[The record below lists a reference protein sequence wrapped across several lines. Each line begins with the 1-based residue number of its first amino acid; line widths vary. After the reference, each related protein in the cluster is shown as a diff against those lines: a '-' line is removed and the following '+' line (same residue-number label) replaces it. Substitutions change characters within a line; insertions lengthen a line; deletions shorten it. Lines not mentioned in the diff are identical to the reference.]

1 MVDLCLINCRLV
13 PENIE
18 CSIGIENGKIV
29 SITKIAPKSEEEIDI
44 KGKIVLPGLIDS
56 HVHFRDPGFPE
67 KETFKT
73 GSIAAACGGF
83 TTVLDMP
90 NTNPPTNT
98 RKAFLEKIE
107 IARKKSVV
115 DFGLHAGV
123 DDIREIKK
131 IAELKPASF
140 KIYMDLIDDEH
151 LLEIFTEIKGL
162 PKDHLISV
170 HAEDKDTVKHCTDKM
185 KLDNH
190 MDPEIYAD
198 ARPPLAEDIAVLK
211 VTSLAKQ
218 LNSSIHVCH
227 VSTKKS
233 LEIQEAK
240 CENCRVTS
248 EITPHHLFLDASY
261 FKKCGNFAK
270 TNPPLRYKKHALGI
284 NELEKIDVIGTDHA
298 PHTLP
303 EKEKNVWEAPSGIP
317 NLETTLPLLLTK
329 VNLNKMT
336 FGDIK
341 RLLCENPAEIFNL
354 KNKGKIAEG
363 RDADFVVIDMKK
375 EGIIN
380 PDEFKTKAKYSPF
393 KGFEVKGMPIMTIV
407 RGNVVADSGEL
418 FENNGKNVYNHK

>member
-1 MVDLCLINCRLV
+1 LIDLCLKNCKLV
-13 PENIE
+13 PENRE
-18 CSIGIENGKIV
+18 CSIGIEDGKIV

-67 KETFKT
+67 KETFRS
-73 GSIAAACGGF
+73 GSEAAAAGGF

-90 NTNPPTNT
+90 NTNPPTDT
-98 RKAFLEKIE
+98 KKAFLEKLE

-123 DDIREIKK
+123 GDIKEISK

-151 LLEIFTEIKGL
+151 LLDIFTEIKGL
-162 PKDHLISV
+162 PEDHLISV
-170 HAEDKDTVKHCTDKM
+170 HAEDKDTVKQCTDKL
-185 KLDNH
+185 KSSGSTY
-190 MDPEIYAD
+190 PGIYAN

-211 VTSLAKQ
+211 ATSLAKQ
-218 LNSSIHVCH
+218 LNSRIHICH

-233 LEIQEAK
+233 LDIIKEGK
-240 CENCRVTS
+240 DENCRVTS
-248 EITPHHLFLDASY
+248 EITPHHLFLDASH

-270 TNPPLRYKKHALGI
+270 TNPPLRDKKHALGI

-298 PHTLP
+298 PHTIP
-303 EKEKNVWEAPSGIP
+303 EKEKVVWEAPSGIP
-317 NLETTLPLLLTK
+317 NLETALPLLLTK
-329 VNLNKMT
+329 VNENKMA

-341 RLLCENPAEIFNL
+341 KLLCEKPAEIFNL

-363 RDADFVVIDMKK
+363 MDADFVVVDMKK

-393 KGFEVKGMPIMTIV
+393 KGFKIKGMHVTTIV
-407 RGNVVADSGEL
+407 RGNVVANGGEV
-418 FENNGKNVYNHK
+418 FENSGKIV

>member
-1 MVDLCLINCRLV
+1 MIDSCLINCKLI

-29 SITKIAPKSEEEIDI
+29 SIKKIPPKSEEIIDV
-44 KGKIVLPGLIDS
+44 KGHIVLPGLIDS
-56 HVHFRDPGFPE
+56 HVHFRDPGFPK

-73 GSIAAACGGF
+73 GSMAAACGGF

-98 RKAFLEKIE
+98 KKAFLEKLE
-107 IARKKSVV
+107 IAVKKSVV

-123 DDIREIKK
+123 GDTSEIKK
-131 IAELKPASF
+131 MAELKPASF

-162 PKDHLISV
+162 PDDHLISV

-185 KLDNH
+185 KLDNR
-190 MDPEIYAD
+190 MNPEIYAN

-211 VTSLAKQ
+211 ATSLAKQ
-218 LNSSIHVCH
+218 LNSSIHICH

-233 LEIQEAK
+233 LDLIQEDK
-240 CENCRVTS
+240 GENCKVTS

-270 TNPPLRYKKHALGI
+270 TNPPLRDKKHALRI

-298 PHTLP
+298 PHTIP
-303 EKEKNVWEAPSGIP
+303 EKEKNVWKAPSGIP

-329 VNLNKMT
+329 VNQNKMT

-341 RLLCENPAEIFNL
+341 RLLCENPAKIFNL
-354 KNKGKIAEG
+354 KNKGKIAVG
-363 RDADFVVIDMKK
+363 MDADFVVIDMKK
-375 EGIIN
+375 EGRIN

-393 KGFEVKGMPIMTIV
+393 K
-407 RGNVVADSGEL
+407 
-418 FENNGKNVYNHK
+418 

>member
-1 MVDLCLINCRLV
+1 MVDLCLINCKLV
-13 PENIE
+13 PENTE

-90 NTNPPTNT
+90 NTNPPTST
-98 RKAFLEKIE
+98 KKAFLEKLK
-107 IARKKSVV
+107 IAKKKSIV

-123 DDIREIKK
+123 DDIKEIKK

-140 KIYMDLIDDEH
+140 KIYMDLIDDEY
-151 LLEIFTEIKGL
+151 LLDIFTEIKGL
-162 PKDHLISV
+162 PEDHLISV
-170 HAEDKDTVKHCTDKM
+170 HAEDKNTVKECTDKM
-185 KLDNH
+185 KSIDSI
-190 MDPEIYAD
+190 DPEIYVN
-198 ARPPLAEDIAVLK
+198 ARPPIAEDIAVLK
-211 VTSLAKQ
+211 ATSLAKQ
-218 LNSSIHVCH
+218 LNSRIHVCH

-233 LEIQEAK
+233 LDLIQEAK
-240 CENCRVTS
+240 GENCRVTS

-270 TNPPLRYKKHALGI
+270 TNPPLRDKKYALGI

-298 PHTLP
+298 PHTIS
-303 EKEKNVWEAPSGIP
+303 EKEKVVWEAPSGIP

-329 VNLNKMT
+329 VNENKMA
-336 FGDIK
+336 FEDIK
-341 RLLCENPAEIFNL
+341 RLLCEKPAEIFNL
-354 KNKGKIAEG
+354 KNKGKIAKG
-363 RDADFVVIDMKK
+363 MDADFVVVDMKR
-375 EGIIN
+375 EGIIS

-407 RGNVVADSGEL
+407 RGNVVADEGEV
-418 FENNGKNVYNHK
+418 FENNGKIV

>member
-1 MVDLCLINCRLV
+1 MVDLCLKNCKLV

-18 CSIGIENGKIV
+18 CSVGIENGKIV

-44 KGKIVLPGLIDS
+44 KRNIVLPGLIDS

-98 RKAFLEKIE
+98 KKEFLEKLK
-107 IARKKSVV
+107 IAEKKSVV

-123 DDIREIKK
+123 DDALEIKK

-151 LLEIFTEIKGL
+151 LLDIFTEIKRL
-162 PKDHLISV
+162 PEDHLISV
-170 HAEDKDTVKHCTDKM
+170 HAEDKDTVKECTDKM
-185 KLDNH
+185 KSNGSI
-190 MDPEIYAD
+190 DPEIYAD

-211 VTSLAKQ
+211 ATSLAKQ
-218 LNSSIHVCH
+218 LNSSIHICH

-233 LEIQEAK
+233 LDIIQEAK
-240 CENCRVTS
+240 GENCRVTS
-248 EITPHHLFLDASY
+248 EITPHHLLLDASY
-261 FKKCGNFAK
+261 FKKCGNIAK
-270 TNPPLRYKKHALGI
+270 TNPPLRDKKYALGV

-298 PHTLP
+298 PHTIP
-303 EKEKNVWEAPSGIP
+303 EKEKIVWEAPSGIP
-317 NLETTLPLLLTK
+317 NLETTLPLLLTE
-329 VNLNKMT
+329 VNQNKMT

-341 RLLCENPAEIFNL
+341 RLLCEKPAEIFNF

-363 RDADFVVIDMKK
+363 MDADFVVVDMKK

-393 KGFEVKGMPIMTIV
+393 KGFKVKGMPVMTVV
-407 RGNVVADSGEL
+407 RGNVVMDNGEV
-418 FENNGKNVYNHK
+418 FENSGKIV

>member
-1 MVDLCLINCRLV
+1 MIDLCLKNCKLV
-13 PENIE
+13 PENKE
-18 CSIGIENGKIV
+18 CIIGIEESKIV
-29 SITKIAPKSEEEIDI
+29 SITKIAPKSEETIDI
-44 KGKIVLPGLIDS
+44 KGNIVLPGLIDS

-73 GSIAAACGGF
+73 GSVAAACGGF
-83 TTVLDMP
+83 TTVMDMP

-98 RKAFLEKIE
+98 EKAFIEKLN

-123 DDIREIKK
+123 GNIREIKK

-151 LLEIFTEIKGL
+151 LLEIFKEIKRL
-162 PKDHLISV
+162 PEDQLISV
-170 HAEDKDTVKHCTDKM
+170 HAEDMDTVKECTDKM
-185 KLDNH
+185 KSSGSI
-190 MDPEIYAD
+190 DPEIYTD

-211 VTSLAKQ
+211 ATSLAKQ
-218 LNSSIHVCH
+218 LNSRIHICH

-233 LEIQEAK
+233 LDIIQEAK
-240 CENCRVTS
+240 SENCMVTS

-261 FKKCGNFAK
+261 FKKCGNLAK
-270 TNPPLRYKKHALGI
+270 TNPPLRDKKYALGI

-298 PHTLP
+298 PHTIL
-303 EKEKNVWEAPSGIP
+303 EKEKIVWEAPSGIP
-317 NLETTLPLLLTK
+317 NLETALPLLLTK
-329 VNLNKMT
+329 VNKNKMA

-354 KNKGKIAEG
+354 KNKGKITEG
-363 RDADFVVIDMKK
+363 MDADFVVVDMKK

-380 PDEFKTKAKYSPF
+380 PGEFKTKAKYSPF
-393 KGFEVKGMPIMTIV
+393 NGFKVKGMPVMTVV
-407 RGNVVADSGEL
+407 RGNVVMADGEV
-418 FENNGKNVYNHK
+418 FENSGKIV